1 MSSKCPTI
9 CDSTLAQLSPQPV
22 RSAPPIR
29 CPGPGCSPPVRR
41 QNALGVRG
49 SRAAYPVS
57 ASLGPRND
65 NLAPVAWSGSLR
77 IHVDVHNQALL
88 LGRLIELPV
97 AGPVE
102 QRHCRVILD
111 ILAGAHG
118 MQAPQRRECPRGLDA
133 KGVLHLPAKVRR
145 HMRQS

>member
-1 MSSKCPTI
+1 MSADVRTCP
-9 CDSTLAQLSPQPV
+9 
-22 RSAPPIR
+22 
-29 CPGPGCSPPVRR
+29 PGPPSSASTRPAQGPVPRQATGPPRLCQVR

-65 NLAPVAWSGSLR
+65 NLANVAWSGSLR

-88 LGRLIELPV
+88 LRRLIELPV

-111 ILAGAHG
+111 ILAGA
-118 MQAPQRRECPRGLDA
+118 
-133 KGVLHLPAKVRR
+133 
-145 HMRQS
+145 